1 MNSSCGVTC
10 IRFIWVFSS
19 IIVGWCIKFFRVI
32 SGVIIGWR
40 WSGHWWLAHCRGNIL
55 ILWWQQHLQ
64 RKHSSRSLTEFAH
77 KTELT
82 ELHVV
87 WFIIIIIRHAPC
99 QCVAPIH
106 SDLSF
111 HVDAPFVA
119 AMAWSP
125 MNKGSIVKR
134 FCSILIALGR
144 VTSNHYINYLLYF
157 YFTFIQ
163 GQLYSVLEGKIV
175 QR

>member
-125 MNKGSIVKR
+125 MNKGSIVEAVLQHIDR
-134 FCSILIALGR
+134 TWSGR
-144 VTSNHYINYLLYF
+144 
-157 YFTFIQ
+157 
-163 GQLYSVLEGKIV
+163 
-175 QR
+175 